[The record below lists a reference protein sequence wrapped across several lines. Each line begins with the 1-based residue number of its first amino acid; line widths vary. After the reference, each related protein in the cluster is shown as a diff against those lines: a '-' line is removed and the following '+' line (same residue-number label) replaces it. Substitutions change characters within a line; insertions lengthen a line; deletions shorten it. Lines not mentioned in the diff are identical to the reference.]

1 MKKTTNQLV
10 DNSTIK
16 EVAKVLYADK
26 NEKINK
32 AAVVDNLLVVTH
44 AAIVG
49 KKINYISD
57 GRSDIFLKD
66 KYIKNLNNNLDK
78 KLLPLKYNKL
88 EEDQKVLEE
97 ARNDIR
103 EYIDKHSKSFINI
116 FKAEIDLTSLMEEEI
131 EMYLGEGFKHYWDN
145 ITGKDNSKPIVKPTG
160 LYNLFD
166 STFNNVNISDI
177 NKIDSFYEKHYKK
190 VFSEIFNEEMFNKEM
205 IKPDVK
211 KFRWLPLLSHIVRSQ
226 YYITITTKE
235 DVIYNPLNAR
245 KRFSRGLLN
254 TALNSK
260 TNKTSLITNDR
271 NKLLYWSFNH
281 LIKKS
286 KKRTNFLTSLTDLTI
301 GTDKKNPL
309 KDVSEIFGDLTTINH
324 MQKGFEKDSFSKEL
338 KKKIKSFDRANGTAK
353 NQLDM
358 YEYVTEL
365 SEEEKERLFVE
376 DDMSNLGI
384 GTILISDNSKLIK
397 DLGYNFNKFIK

>member
-145 ITGKDNSKPIVKPTG
+145 ITGKDI
-160 LYNLFD
+160 
-166 STFNNVNISDI
+166 
-177 NKIDSFYEKHYKK
+177 
-190 VFSEIFNEEMFNKEM
+190 
-205 IKPDVK
+205 
-211 KFRWLPLLSHIVRSQ
+211 Q
-226 YYITITTKE
+226 
-235 DVIYNPLNAR
+235 
-245 KRFSRGLLN
+245 
-254 TALNSK
+254 
-260 TNKTSLITNDR
+260 
-271 NKLLYWSFNH
+271 
-281 LIKKS
+281 
-286 KKRTNFLTSLTDLTI
+286 
-301 GTDKKNPL
+301 
-309 KDVSEIFGDLTTINH
+309 
-324 MQKGFEKDSFSKEL
+324 
-338 KKKIKSFDRANGTAK
+338 
-353 NQLDM
+353 NQ
-358 YEYVTEL
+358 
-365 SEEEKERLFVE
+365 
-376 DDMSNLGI
+376 
-384 GTILISDNSKLIK
+384 
-397 DLGYNFNKFIK
+397 